1 MTIGRAVLGEGPSK
15 VIVVHGWFYDHR
27 VYQPIFNSLDFARF
41 TYAFID
47 IRGYGSSRG
56 IEGEYTMAEIARDVV
71 VLAEEL
77 GREPMW
83 SKN

>member
-1 MTIGRAVLGEGPSK
+1 MTTGSINRS
-15 VIVVHGWFYDHR
+15 
-27 VYQPIFNSLDFARF
+27 FARF

-71 VLAEEL
+71 VLAEER